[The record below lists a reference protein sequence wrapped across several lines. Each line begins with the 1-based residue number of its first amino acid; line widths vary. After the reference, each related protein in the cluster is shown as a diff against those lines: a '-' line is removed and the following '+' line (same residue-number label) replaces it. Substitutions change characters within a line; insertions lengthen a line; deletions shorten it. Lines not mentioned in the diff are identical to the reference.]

1 MSDAR
6 HHFDDLV
13 ALLHRLR
20 SPGGCPWDAEQTH
33 ETLRPYLVEETY
45 EVLEAIEGGDDAE
58 LRDEL
63 GDLLL
68 QVVFHS
74 ELAAERGAFTIR
86 DVTEAI
92 SAKLI
97 RRHPHVFADVEV
109 GSSAEVERNWAAIK
123 KAERKER
130 DGGDSSAIDGIPRA
144 MPALTR
150 AHRTGEKAASVGF
163 DWSEASEVRR
173 KVTEELAEADAA
185 AAGGDAAAL
194 EEEIGD
200 LLFAVAS
207 WARQCGL
214 HAEQALDRA
223 LAKFSTRFRTLES
236 GMRLQGREMSACSP
250 EELESAWQAAK
261 AALKTD

>member
-1 MSDAR
+1 MSDSR

-74 ELAAERGAFTIR
+74 ELAAERGAFTIG

-92 SAKLI
+92 SSKLI
-97 RRHPHVFADVEV
+97 RRHPHVFADVQV

-123 KAERKER
+123 RTERRER
-130 DGGDSSAIDGIPRA
+130 GGRDSSAIDGIPRA

-150 AHRTGEKAASVGF
+150 AHRTGEKASSVGF
-163 DWSEASEVRR
+163 DWNDAAEVRK
-173 KVTEELAEADAA
+173 KVAEELAEADAA
-185 AAGGDAAAL
+185 AAAGDATAL

-200 LLFAVAS
+200 LLFAVSS
-207 WARQCGL
+207 WARLSGL

-223 LAKFSTRFRTLES
+223 LAKFSGRFRALES
-236 GMRLQGREMSACSP
+236 GLRLQGREMAGCSS
-250 EELESAWQAAK
+250 EELEEAWQAAK
-261 AALKTD
+261 AVLKTG